1 MNLPLGSVL
10 PEDALIVMKEEVQEV
25 TDYVE
30 KQRAAFRF
38 CENFRN
44 TVQAC
49 QKRIRIAYVGEI
61 KELKTSYILV
71 FHVFKEPQFSVRALG
86 VDDGL
91 ERPGQLLDG
100 DLQACL
106 CI

>member
-38 CENFRN
+38 CENVRN

-49 QKRIRIAYVGEI
+49 QKRIRIAYVGE
-61 KELKTSYILV
+61 KKNWKHLTFS

-106 CI
+106 CV

>member
-30 KQRAAFRF
+30 KQRGF

-61 KELKTSYILV
+61 KELETSYILV

-106 CI
+106 CV